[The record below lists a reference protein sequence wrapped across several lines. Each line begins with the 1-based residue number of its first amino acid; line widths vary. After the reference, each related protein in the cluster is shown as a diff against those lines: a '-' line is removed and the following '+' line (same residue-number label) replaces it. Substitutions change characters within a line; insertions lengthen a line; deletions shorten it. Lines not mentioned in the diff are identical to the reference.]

1 MGRQFFFF
9 VESPVP
15 LEFTPVLGILIGVVV
30 TLLLVAFVIMLI
42 LRMKYKTS
50 KRMQQQQ
57 RRGSSTNSNNGQSRN
72 DPDAEEYFC
81 LKPSSDNNSSSKPT
95 VVATAAQNSHQN
107 SARNHKVNGGHHQLR
122 PTLGAIEDHNP
133 DLIPGKLQ
141 RIKEEELFIH
151 HIFLGV
157 HHVESESLRSGTPVK
172 SDISGTGSV
181 SGYGTGGDS
190 GSDKTPPY
198 LPTCRSP
205 NYATLGHHY
214 SLHQQPRGICNP
226 MENHHVTYA
235 QLTLPSA
242 SSPRGQ
248 QRHHHQP
255 FSDKVIYSQIDMS
268 RKSSNRGGAA
278 GNVTVNPYPSDDPLS
293 WAPLLGNRNQPES
306 SL

>member
-1 MGRQFFFF
+1 
-9 VESPVP
+9 
-15 LEFTPVLGILIGVVV
+15 
-30 TLLLVAFVIMLI
+30 MLI

-81 LKPSSDNNSSSKPT
+81 LKASSDNNKP
-95 VVATAAQNSHQN
+95 VAVAAQNSHQN
-107 SARNHKVNGGHHQLR
+107 SSVAAARNHKVNGGHHQHHPR
-122 PTLGAIEDHNP
+122 PTLGVIEDHNP
-133 DLIPGKLQ
+133 DLIPG
-141 RIKEEELFIH
+141 
-151 HIFLGV
+151 V
-157 HHVESESLRSGTPVK
+157 HHVNVESESLRSGTPVK

-198 LPTCRSP
+198 LPTCRSS

-214 SLHQQPRGICNP
+214 SLQHHQQPRGICNP
-226 MENHHVTYA
+226 MDNVTYA
-235 QLTLPSA
+235 QLTLPA
-242 SSPRGQ
+242 SPRGG
-248 QRHHHQP
+248 HHHRQPQQQP

-268 RKSSNRGGAA
+268 RKTANRNGA
-278 GNVTVNPYPSDDPLS
+278 NVTVNPYPSDDPLS